1 MRRRNVRAEMVAGAA
16 RLLATKGLDGT
27 SFAEVLAATGAPRG
41 STYHHFPG
49 GKRELVQGAVE
60 LAGERAMAA
69 LEPIRG
75 EPAPVVIRRFL
86 GLWRQ
91 LLQVSD
97 FGAGC
102 AVLAVTVAAD
112 DADLL
117 VPVGRVFRAWRA
129 QLGSLL
135 QAGGVPIEQA
145 PPLAALALASCEGA
159 VVMARAEHG
168 LEPLDLIETVLIAA
182 TEAAMPLAGG

>member
-49 GKRELVQGAVE
+49 GKRELVQDAVE

-69 LEPIRG
+69 MEPARG
-75 EPAPVVIRRFL
+75 EPAPLVIRRFL
-86 GLWRQ
+86 ALWRQ
-91 LLQVSD
+91 LLRASD

-102 AVLAVTVAAD
+102 AVLAVTVATD
-112 DADLL
+112 DADMLA
-117 VPVGRVFRAWRA
+117 PAGRVFRTWRG
-129 QLGSLL
+129 QL
-135 QAGGVPIEQA
+135 E
-145 PPLAALALASCEGA
+145 
-159 VVMARAEHG
+159 
-168 LEPLDLIETVLIAA
+168 
-182 TEAAMPLAGG
+182 

>member
-1 MRRRNVRAEMVAGAA
+1 MPRRNVRAEMVAGAA
-16 RLLATKGLDGT
+16 RLLASKGLEGT

-49 GKRELVQGAVE
+49 GKHELVQDAVK

-117 VPVGRVFRAWRA
+117 VPAGRVFRAWRG
-129 QLGSLL
+129 QLESLL
-135 QAGGVPIEQA
+135 QAGGVPTEHA
-145 PPLAALALASCEGA
+145 PALAALLLASCEGA
-159 VVMARAEHG
+159 VVIARAEHS
-168 LEPLDLIETVLIAA
+168 LEPLDLIEPVLIAA
-182 TEAAMPLAGG
+182 AEAATPSR

>member
-1 MRRRNVRAEMVAGAA
+1 MPTAERPRGDGGRCRPAA
-16 RLLATKGLDGT
+16 ATKGLDGT

-41 STYHHFPG
+41 STNHHFPG
-49 GKRELVQGAVE
+49 GKHELVQDAVK
-60 LAGERAMAA
+60 LPGERAMAA

-117 VPVGRVFRAWRA
+117 VPAGR
-129 QLGSLL
+129 
-135 QAGGVPIEQA
+135 
-145 PPLAALALASCEGA
+145 
-159 VVMARAEHG
+159 
-168 LEPLDLIETVLIAA
+168 
-182 TEAAMPLAGG
+182 